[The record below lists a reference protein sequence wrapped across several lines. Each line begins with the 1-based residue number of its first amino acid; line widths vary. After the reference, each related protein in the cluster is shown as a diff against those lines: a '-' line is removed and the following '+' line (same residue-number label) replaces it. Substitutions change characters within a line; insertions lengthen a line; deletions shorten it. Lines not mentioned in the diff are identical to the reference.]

1 MAKTYADIQKEIAS
15 LQRAAE
21 VVRRKEIDGVVQRIK
36 VAIASYGLSAADL
49 GFDVGVKSRAMRGRA
64 ATKAAKSAKSAGT
77 PKYRD
82 ESGKTWTGHGRRPAW
97 FLAALAAGK
106 TPDDL
111 RA

>member
-21 VVRRKEIDGVVQRIK
+21 VLRRKEIEGVVQRIK
-36 VAIASYGLSAADL
+36 VAIASYGLTAADL
-49 GFDVGVKSRAMRGRA
+49 GFEGEPKARA
-64 ATKAAKSAKSAGT
+64 ARRRASAKAAKPAAA

-82 ESGKTWTGHGRRPAW
+82 ESGRTWTGHGRRPAW

>member
-1 MAKTYADIQKEIAS
+1 MTKTYAEIQKEIAS

-21 VVRRKEIDGVVQRIK
+21 VLRRKEIEGVVQRIK
-36 VAIASYGLSAADL
+36 VAIASYGLTAADL
-49 GFDVGVKSRAMRGRA
+49 GFEVAPKSRAARRGRA
-64 ATKAAKSAKSAGT
+64 STKAAKSAGA

>member
-49 GFDVGVKSRAMRGRA
+49 GFDVGVKTRATRGRA
-64 ATKAAKSAKSAGT
+64 TTKATKSAGT

>member
-21 VVRRKEIDGVVQRIK
+21 VLRRKEIDGVVQRIK
-36 VAIASYGLSAADL
+36 VAIASYGLTAADL
-49 GFDVGVKSRAMRGRA
+49 GFGDESSARAPRRRA
-64 ATKAAKSAKSAGT
+64 SAKAAKPAAT
-77 PKYRD
+77 AKYRD

-106 TPDDL
+106 SPEDL